1 VGNPPAASW
10 STQQLVEFL
19 AVIGSFTDEPTALRG
34 TLELAGE
41 ALEAEIGLVLRGTDP
56 VANVGFPGGRVDPDV
71 AAAVVERT
79 ATAVIPGLGP
89 CRLLHVEFDDG
100 PGSRLAFARAG
111 NDPYG
116 KEEVAL
122 VGGMARMLA
131 LTIRNLRLLE
141 AERALREKSERQTR
155 EALHDSLTGLPNR
168 ALLLD
173 RLEHSLARARRD
185 RSPIALL
192 FLDMDRFKVVNDSL
206 GHSAG
211 DELLVVLAQ
220 RVLGCIRADDTA
232 ARLGGDEFAVVLERS
247 GVTVAVETATRI
259 LDAVRAPFELC
270 GREVFAVAS
279 IGIAAVEGADLDAGE
294 LLRNAD
300 VAMYRAK
307 SSGGGG
313 YAVFEPGM
321 HTDAVVR
328 LELEADLRRAVA
340 NGEFFLEFQQIVALA
355 SGEVTGFEALVRWQ
369 HPTRGRIS
377 PDRVIGLAEDTG
389 LIIPLGR
396 WVLEEACRWAVRFRR
411 RAGRDISMSVNV
423 SPRQLQDAGLVSD
436 VTAALDAA
444 GLSAW
449 ALVVEITE
457 GVLMRDPTA
466 SLAVLARLEKLG
478 ARVAVD
484 DFGTGYS
491 SLSYLQRF
499 PVSMLKIDKTFV
511 DGLDRDDGA
520 LARAIVRL
528 GHSLGLTITAEGIE
542 TARQLD
548 ELRGLRCE
556 LGQGFLFAR
565 PVEGSTAEASLV
577 PPFEGFDGPDQVQAA
592 LLTVR

>member
-1 VGNPPAASW
+1 
-10 STQQLVEFL
+10 
-19 AVIGSFTDEPTALRG
+19 
-34 TLELAGE
+34 
-41 ALEAEIGLVLRGTDP
+41 
-56 VANVGFPGGRVDPDV
+56 
-71 AAAVVERT
+71 
-79 ATAVIPGLGP
+79 
-89 CRLLHVEFDDG
+89 
-100 PGSRLAFARAG
+100 
-111 NDPYG
+111 
-116 KEEVAL
+116 
-122 VGGMARMLA
+122 
-131 LTIRNLRLLE
+131 
-141 AERALREKSERQTR
+141 
-155 EALHDSLTGLPNR
+155 
-168 ALLLD
+168 
-173 RLEHSLARARRD
+173 
-185 RSPIALL
+185 
-192 FLDMDRFKVVNDSL
+192 
-206 GHSAG
+206 
-211 DELLVVLAQ
+211 
-220 RVLGCIRADDTA
+220 
-232 ARLGGDEFAVVLERS
+232 
-247 GVTVAVETATRI
+247 
-259 LDAVRAPFELC
+259 
-270 GREVFAVAS
+270 
-279 IGIAAVEGADLDAGE
+279 
-294 LLRNAD
+294 
-300 VAMYRAK
+300 
-307 SSGGGG
+307 
-313 YAVFEPGM
+313 
-321 HTDAVVR
+321 
-328 LELEADLRRAVA
+328 
-340 NGEFFLEFQQIVALA
+340 
-355 SGEVTGFEALVRWQ
+355 
-369 HPTRGRIS
+369 
-377 PDRVIGLAEDTG
+377 
-389 LIIPLGR
+389 
-396 WVLEEACRWAVRFRR
+396 VLEEASRWAVRFRR

-466 SLAVLARLEKLG
+466 SIAVLARLEKLG